1 MFEIETD
8 DVFKKIHH
16 NRGST
21 PINQETLTCQ
31 MHKILCDFE
40 EHLEHITTK
49 YKTMAFTCFLAVCL
63 ASGFV
68 LSIEAIALPFNH
80 FLAVIVLSC
89 IGFTG
94 ITLLW
99 HLDVNVYQRF
109 LAAVFIEEIILEK
122 KFSFLPRSG
131 SVSFLTGNYK
141 KRFFSQNLS
150 YFVYNFVFLVAI
162 SFFSFKLLIPN
173 MLCLILCAIL
183 APTLFFLTLFFAIKS
198 SDRFQKKMDK
208 IINKRFAE

>member
-1 MFEIETD
+1 MFEIQNEEN
-8 DVFKKIHH
+8 FKKIHH
-16 NRGST
+16 NRGGT
-21 PINQETLTCQ
+21 PINQDALTCQ

-68 LSIEAIALPFNH
+68 LSIEAVALPFNH
-80 FLAVIVLSC
+80 FVAVTVLSC

-109 LAAVFIEEIILEK
+109 LAAVFIEETILEK
-122 KFSFLPRSG
+122 KFSFLPQSG
-131 SVSFLTGNYK
+131 SISFLTGNYK

-150 YFVYNFVFLVAI
+150 YLVYNFVFLI
-162 SFFSFKLLIPN
+162 SISYFSFKVIIFN
-173 MLCLILCAIL
+173 NVF
-183 APTLFFLTLFFAIKS
+183 LFFFLALPSIGFFLVVFFAIKS
-198 SDRFQKKMDK
+198 SKRFQKKIVK
-208 IINKRFAE
+208 IINKRIGE